1 MKKTEKHDKI
11 IRMIKDKELYINGK
25 KMPFTAEELVKVLN
39 IMKKS
44 VNRAAEGLNQ
54 SEEIKIIDGLLQE
67 LNNI

>member
-1 MKKTEKHDKI
+1 
-11 IRMIKDKELYINGK
+11 MINDKELYINGK

-44 VNRAAEGLNQ
+44 INRAAEELNQ
-54 SEEIKIIDGLLQE
+54 SEEIKIIDELLQE